1 MKSLFFQISV
11 MLLTFSVYG
20 FSANWDGTVGTITP
34 KTRTVGALV
43 YYVLTDAKDLAWFAG
58 RVNQGV
64 TAINA
69 VLENDIILTEDS
81 VTETNLESAP
91 HWIPI
96 GKTKTAAF
104 EGVFNGDG
112 HQIKGMVVLDT
123 AKEDTVQDTK
133 DSIVCG
139 LFGYIGEKGI
149 VRNLVLKNVYVFGHR
164 TERAF
169 IGGLAGASSG
179 EIKKVNVDGYV
190 GISTINWGT
199 LAVAGGVVG
208 DNRSPG
214 VIDSST
220 NAATVFVFPDDSGNE
235 VAYYR
240 VGGIAGHSDRASAIR
255 NCLNSGIIW
264 AGANKA
270 TAIVGGITGLN
281 DSTGRISLCTNT
293 GAISGTSSDYEYI
306 GGIVGS
312 NSGIIDTCTNAG
324 VVSDTLAGYAILSYE
339 NYVGGI
345 AGESDAGG
353 AITVCV
359 NFGSVTGD
367 NSSSPT
373 SWDVY
378 AGGIVGHNYNTKIN
392 GCSNFGTVTAI
403 GEIELLATNAGGIVG
418 MSSYYSK
425 SSILNCRNFGAVMSK
440 GKSGYH
446 NAGGIAGSIF
456 GTAIQSSYSA
466 SANIV
471 SPDNDSAYTG
481 GYIGTLN
488 DVVGYGTSLR
498 GVYFDTTLAGFSEGI
513 GYIEYSANDS
523 GGRSSSDMLSNQF
536 AWLLNTLD
544 GTSGNSGVWSRGN
557 GYPLLADEQHLATRR
572 VVCYINYK
580 VVDIIYTDST
590 GRLPYLPQPIP
601 DSGSFGGWFI
611 IDSTLQVT
619 SATVFNK
626 DVKINANISGTYSI
640 PVIPNFSEIQLTVSH
655 RILTIRNASEKSRY
669 AITNVE
675 GKVLFHGCMK
685 GTSLSLRLPAAGIYF
700 VRVGNRTKL
709 VRIAD

>member
-1 MKSLFFQISV
+1 
-11 MLLTFSVYG
+11 MLLTLSVHG
-20 FSANWDGTVGTITP
+20 FSANWDGTVSTTTP
-34 KTRTVGALV
+34 KTRTVGTLV
-43 YYVLTDAKDLAWFAG
+43 YYVLTDAKELAWFASK
-58 RVNQGV
+58 VNQGA

-69 VLENDIILTEDS
+69 ILEDDITLTEDS
-81 VTETNLESAP
+81 VTDKNLESTP
-91 HWIPI
+91 QWTPI
-96 GKTKTAAF
+96 GKTRTAAF
-104 EGVFNGDG
+104 EGKFNGGG

-123 AKEDTVQDTK
+123 AKKEAVQNTK
-133 DSIVCG
+133 DSIACG
-139 LFGYIGEKGI
+139 LFGYIGKKGV
-149 VRNLVLKNVYVFGHR
+149 VRNLVLKNAYVFAHL
-164 TERAF
+164 TEYALT
-169 IGGLAGASSG
+169 GGLAGASSG
-179 EIKKVNVDGYV
+179 EIKKVSVDGYV

-199 LAVAGGVVG
+199 LAVAGGIVG
-208 DNRSPG
+208 DNSSPG

-235 VAYYR
+235 IAYYR
-240 VGGIAGHSDRASAIR
+240 VGGIAGHTDSASTIR

-324 VVSDTLAGYAILSYE
+324 AISDSLKGGAILSYE
-339 NYVGGI
+339 NYIGGI
-345 AGESDAGG
+345 AGESNAGS
-353 AITVCV
+353 AIKVCV
-359 NFGSVTGD
+359 NYGSVTG
-367 NSSSPT
+367 NNSGSSS

-378 AGGIVGHNYNTKIN
+378 AGGILGNNYNATVN

-403 GEIELLATNAGGIVG
+403 GEIERLATSAGGIVG
-418 MSSYYSK
+418 ASSYYSK
-425 SSILNCRNFGAVMSK
+425 SSILNCRNFGTVMSK

-456 GTAIQSSYSA
+456 GTTIQSSYSA
-466 SANIV
+466 TNVV
-471 SPDNDSAYTG
+471 SSDNNDSAYIG

-488 DVVGYGTSLR
+488 ETVGYGTKLR
-498 GVYFDTTLAGFSEGI
+498 GIYFDTTLAGFSKGI
-513 GYIEYSANDS
+513 GYNEYSGNDS
-523 GGRSSSDMLSNQF
+523 GGRSSNDMLSNKF

-544 GTSGNSGVWSRGN
+544 GTSGNSGIWSRGN
-557 GYPLLADEQHLATRR
+557 GYPLLADQQHFATRR
-572 VVCYINYK
+572 VICYINYK

-611 IDSTLQVT
+611 LDSTLQVT

-640 PVIPNFSEIQLTVSH
+640 PVVRDLPQIQLTVSH
-655 RILTIRNASEKSRY
+655 LMLTIRNDSKKAEY
-669 AITNVE
+669 VITNTQ
-675 GKVLFHGCMK
+675 GKVLFHGRMN

-709 VRIAD
+709 VRVVF